1 MEQDIY
7 FMPLGGGQRVGASCY
22 YLRIGDTN
30 IILDAGVGRE
40 NGMEFEPDFYTLV
53 TSPFLQSMSQI
64 NQIYISH
71 AHADHV
77 GYLLKLMKHAN
88 RADVYMTEITKL
100 LSEFQLYDKLYFNGR
115 NVKNEGARLAAKS
128 LLEKVATVSYMQ
140 KMDFG
145 KYKVLFFPAGHIPG
159 AMMILFDTGKRKI
172 LYTGDYSLDST
183 LLTGGCLIPSN
194 IQIDTIIM
202 CGLHAKH
209 PDYAKKADKLYRTVH
224 YVLKSVESRQQS
236 ILCNVAQLSK
246 GLEFL
251 KVLNERN
258 HSGIPIYVDR
268 SVMRIVSKME
278 KLSIPVLNQY
288 NKVMGEEI
296 AKEPHIY
303 VTSDPRSRGFGF
315 YQEVKVHF
323 SLHEDFDEMKKFIKK
338 VNPKQ
343 ALVVHCAKEYSVFD
357 STIEQAMMADSE
369 CRTQFIFAEEKE
381 IYRL

>member
-159 AMMILFDTGKRKI
+159 AMMILFDDGKRKI
-172 LYTGDYSLDST
+172 LYTGD
-183 LLTGGCLIPSN
+183 
-194 IQIDTIIM
+194 
-202 CGLHAKH
+202 
-209 PDYAKKADKLYRTVH
+209 
-224 YVLKSVESRQQS
+224 
-236 ILCNVAQLSK
+236 
-246 GLEFL
+246 
-251 KVLNERN
+251 
-258 HSGIPIYVDR
+258 
-268 SVMRIVSKME
+268 
-278 KLSIPVLNQY
+278 
-288 NKVMGEEI
+288 
-296 AKEPHIY
+296 
-303 VTSDPRSRGFGF
+303 
-315 YQEVKVHF
+315 
-323 SLHEDFDEMKKFIKK
+323 
-338 VNPKQ
+338 
-343 ALVVHCAKEYSVFD
+343 
-357 STIEQAMMADSE
+357 
-369 CRTQFIFAEEKE
+369 
-381 IYRL
+381 